1 MSLLWHDPVAAEA
14 LGLPVVGPVPL
25 DVVRVDAVAV
35 AALQVPE
42 ARAARHAALGAPQPR
57 QDHGPV
63 AAVALALWGSIFITN
78 TVQTVHKT
86 NAVSKIAFLW
96 DEYSPCI
103 SKINFDKTNL
113 AKATIQGPA
122 KSMLPRF

>member
-1 MSLLWHDPVAAEA
+1 MSHKSGLTGTESLLWHDPVAAEA

-42 ARAARHAALGAPQPR
+42 ARAARHPALGAPQPR

-63 AAVALALWGSIFITN
+63 AAVAFALWGHEN
-78 TVQTVHKT
+78 WLDHL
-86 NAVSKIAFLW
+86 N
-96 DEYSPCI
+96 
-103 SKINFDKTNL
+103 
-113 AKATIQGPA
+113 
-122 KSMLPRF
+122 

>member
-63 AAVALALWGSIFITN
+63 AAVALALRDHENWLDHHHNVDSIQAYVFCLTAWKADGS
-78 TVQTVHKT
+78 TVT
-86 NAVSKIAFLW
+86 
-96 DEYSPCI
+96 CI
-103 SKINFDKTNL
+103 
-113 AKATIQGPA
+113 
-122 KSMLPRF
+122 